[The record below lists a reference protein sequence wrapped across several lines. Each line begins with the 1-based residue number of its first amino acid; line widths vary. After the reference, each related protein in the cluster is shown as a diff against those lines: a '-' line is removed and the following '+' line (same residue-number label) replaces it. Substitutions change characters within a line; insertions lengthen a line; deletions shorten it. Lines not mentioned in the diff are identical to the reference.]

1 MTRTVVLLSCTLLG
15 ACSHTAMEGARQDNR
30 LIEQIARASMA
41 EIAAGNLAVTKARAP
56 ELRQLG
62 ERIAEDHGNLLKAA
76 SGLAASRGTSIPAT
90 PGAAH
95 QPALKRLES
104 LADASFDRAF
114 RDHMLKQHQHTL
126 QLLQQAASQAGDPQ
140 LRAHAQSAIPHLER
154 QLATAQRLAF

>member
-1 MTRTVVLLSCTLLG
+1 MIRTLVLLSCTVLG
-15 ACSHTAMEGARQDNR
+15 ACSHTAMEAARQDNR
-30 LIEQIARASMA
+30 LIEQIARANMA
-41 EIAAGNLAVTKARAP
+41 EIAAGNLAVTKAYAP
-56 ELRQLG
+56 VLRQLG
-62 ERIAEDHGNLLKAA
+62 ERIAEDHGNLLRAA
-76 SGLAASRGTSIPAT
+76 SGLAASRGTSVPAT

-114 RDHMLKQHQHTL
+114 MEHTVKQHQRTL

-140 LRAHAQSAIPHLER
+140 LRAHAQSAIPHIER

>member
-41 EIAAGNLAVTKARAP
+41 EIAAGNLAVTKAHAP
-56 ELRQLG
+56 ELRRRG
-62 ERIAEDHGNLLKAA
+62 ERIAEDHSNLLKAA

-95 QPALKRLES
+95 QPALRQLES
-104 LADASFDRAF
+104 MPDASFDRALME
-114 RDHMLKQHQHTL
+114 HMVKQHQRTL

-140 LRAHAQSAIPHLER
+140 LRAHAQSALPHIER
-154 QLATAQRLAF
+154 QLFTAQRLAF